1 MVIKELENIRKTQ
14 SEAKRLQQAEF
25 GGELWWKLYALRL
38 FWRFLDV
45 SKKVRE
51 ILELSFRN
59 NLWWPHTLNAS
70 CSNENN

>member
-25 GGELWWKLYALRL
+25 GEELWCKLYALRL

-51 ILELSFRN
+51 ILELSFRS
-59 NLWWPHTLNAS
+59 NLSWPHTLNAS